1 MKGVPHYTKTGT
13 LFTGATH
20 KMKDGS
26 LHSGKTHTE
35 SSKPLMHFKDLS
47 KGMQKKLLV
56 KHLQAKAKM
65 KKRGKA

>member
-56 KHLQAKAKM
+56 KHLKAKAEM
-65 KKRGKA
+65 KKEKKA